1 MIYEIIGLSATL
13 FVLLSF
19 LMKKIELV
27 RIINIIGATLFVIYG
42 LLIHSLSTWLLNG
55 VLIIVHIIY
64 LIKYKKSCMKIQPA
78 KKN

>member
-19 LMKKIELV
+19 LMKKIESV

-64 LIKYKKSCMKIQPA
+64 LIKHKKSCMKIQPA